1 MSEAFTKTGDKSQ
14 DEKIL
19 MPYTYILQV
28 PGKQIRK
35 KLSLAFNYW
44 LRVSDDKLRAIGEIV
59 QMLHNSSLLV
69 DDIQDNSILRR
80 GIPVA
85 HSIYGIASTINAA
98 NYAMIIALEKT
109 LELGHPQATAVYT
122 EQLLQLHRGQG
133 MEIYWRDNF
142 HCPSEDEYK
151 QMTIKKTGGLFMLAI
166 RLMQLFSE
174 NKSDFSRLSS
184 ILGLYFQIRD
194 DYCNLCLQ
202 EATAVYTE
210 QLLQLHRGQGMEIYW
225 RDNFHCPSEDEYK
238 QMTIKKTG
246 GLFMLA
252 IRLMQLFSE
261 NKSDFSRLSSI
272 LGLYFQIRDDYCNL
286 CLQEYSENK
295 SYCEDLTE
303 GKFSFPIVH
312 AIRTQHADNQVLH
325 ILRQRTRD
333 VEVKRY
339 CVSLLERLGSFQYTR
354 DALQA
359 LDADARAEV
368 ARLGGN
374 PLLEALLDEL
384 LSWRRDKK
392 CVGYTEE

>member
-166 RLMQLFSE
+166 RLMQLFS
-174 NKSDFSRLSS
+174 D
-184 ILGLYFQIRD
+184 
-194 DYCNLCLQ
+194 
-202 EATAVYTE
+202 
-210 QLLQLHRGQGMEIYW
+210 
-225 RDNFHCPSEDEYK
+225 
-238 QMTIKKTG
+238 
-246 GLFMLA
+246 
-252 IRLMQLFSE
+252 

-312 AIRTQHADNQVLH
+312 AIRAQHADNQVLH

-368 ARLGGN
+368 ARMGGN
-374 PLLEALLDEL
+374 PLMEALLDEL

-392 CVGYTEE
+392 SVGYTEE